1 MSDLLNTQE
10 IKDCLKRVPEWDHDK
25 KQIERIFEFD
35 DFSEAIDFV
44 NSVAE
49 IAEEDNHHPDL
60 DIRFNKVRVLLST
73 RSEGGVTELDFDL
86 AEKIDTLIE
95 G

>member
-1 MSDLLNTQE
+1 MRTLLRFLLLVGLGSVGNTAGFGAAPAGV
-10 IKDCLKRVPEWDHDK
+10 R
-25 KQIERIFEFD
+25 
-35 DFSEAIDFV
+35 
-44 NSVAE
+44 SVAE

-60 DIRFNKVRVLLST
+60 DVRFNKVRVLLST

-86 AEKIDTLIE
+86 AEKIDTLVE